1 MFPVAVALIAFGYTT
16 VYYAGSMS
24 KAYKAVHKHD
34 LAPNTKGGYP
44 FGVLLGVVRYPMK
57 DALIIGGAPQSFPP
71 FVTGT
76 AGHRPEGQ

>member
-34 LAPNTKGGYP
+34 LAPNNIGGFP
-44 FGVLLGVVRYPMK
+44 FGVLLGVTTYRLEANSV
-57 DALIIGGAPQSFPP
+57 IGGAPQSFPP